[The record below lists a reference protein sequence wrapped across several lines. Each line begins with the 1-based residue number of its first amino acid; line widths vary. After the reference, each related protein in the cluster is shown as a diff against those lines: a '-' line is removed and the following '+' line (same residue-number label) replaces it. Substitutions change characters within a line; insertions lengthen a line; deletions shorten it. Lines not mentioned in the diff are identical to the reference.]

1 MTKRRIAAIVID
13 AIFIILTLA
22 FIFGNSLL
30 DVDKSNDAS
39 GSVTDIVEKLPPVQN
54 AIENEEIT
62 RGEVEAILRSLA
74 HGFEFSVLA
83 AEIMILFLLLRLK
96 TPVVCLIL
104 TLVIVFV
111 LGVADEC
118 LQMLNDRSS
127 EMVDVLK
134 DFLGGV
140 LGASA
145 VFLIH
150 YLIGT
155 RIKRKKG

>member
-140 LGASA
+140 FGASA